1 VRRLYDLARQTTR
14 GFESYAKRLARRY
27 AGCPQLLE
35 DVLDGLFHI
44 ARADGSL
51 TEDELVY
58 LGEVAS
64 LFKLSPLTFRRL
76 KAMHMGSAADD
87 PYLVLSIPADATDA
101 AVRDAWRAA
110 LSEAHPDRVMAR
122 GLPAEYV
129 EVANAKSAAI
139 NAAYDIITRERLTL
153 NGVA

>member
-1 VRRLYDLARQTTR
+1 
-14 GFESYAKRLARRY
+14 LARRY

-44 ARADGSL
+44 ARSDGAL
-51 TEDELVY
+51 TGDELAY
-58 LGEVAS
+58 LGKVAD

-87 PYLVLSIPADATDA
+87 PYLVLSIAHDATDA
-101 AVRDAWRAA
+101 AVRDAWRSA
-110 LSEAHPDRVMAR
+110 LIEVHPDRMMAR

-139 NAAYDIITRERLTL
+139 NVAYDTITRERAQS
-153 NGVA
+153 GA